1 MWGRLLYV
9 SAIATIIKYK
19 RQVAMKNYFSVLEA
33 RNSKGFVSE
42 ASLLGSK
49 IPPSLWVLM

>member
-1 MWGRLLYV
+1 MYV

-19 RQVAMKNYFSVLEA
+19 RQVAMENYFSVLEA